1 MVNNWQ
7 NLVKVVCERP
17 LVGNLDMYEFQHEI
31 DTITIQKKFC
41 ISKIYLY
48 VSTLLQILLGR
59 GIHIDFSSQLKFAK
73 IGFYG
78 AFHL

>member
-1 MVNNWQ
+1 MA
-7 NLVKVVCERP
+7 L
-17 LVGNLDMYEFQHEI
+17 LD
-31 DTITIQKKFC
+31 TTRA
-41 ISKIYLY
+41 
-48 VSTLLQILLGR
+48 LLQILLGR

>member
-1 MVNNWQ
+1 MTSNTFFEDFTLN
-7 NLVKVVCERP
+7 
-17 LVGNLDMYEFQHEI
+17 
-31 DTITIQKKFC
+31 KFEVLG
-41 ISKIYLY
+41 YA
-48 VSTLLQILLGR
+48 LLQILLGR